1 MDGNNS
7 LKRLRR
13 NLSGENTTIKAPRG
27 ERIDSRP
34 PPGNY
39 YISREDVDKWARQ
52 QEADT
57 NTITSNTV
65 SPSF

>member
-1 MDGNNS
+1 MLITMDGNNS

-13 NLSGENTTIKAPRG
+13 NLSGAPRG